1 MSTIHTRSSGQDCR
15 ERFIKRFLLTLCTVK
30 FDLKLVLIFFLMAL
44 LNNIIPRAP
53 SKEEY
58 FSVDAKDVEMQNMNA
73 SGPRRPE
80 GGLKAG
86 QQQQQQGIRI
96 KKQLKDILNIMLAYS
111 NDK

>member
-1 MSTIHTRSSGQDCR
+1 M
-15 ERFIKRFLLTLCTVK
+15 V
-30 FDLKLVLIFFLMAL
+30 L

-96 KKQLKDILNIMLAYS
+96 KKQFKDILNIMLAYIVMINKS
-111 NDK
+111 CNNLKNFILVWNMRLNYRFQ